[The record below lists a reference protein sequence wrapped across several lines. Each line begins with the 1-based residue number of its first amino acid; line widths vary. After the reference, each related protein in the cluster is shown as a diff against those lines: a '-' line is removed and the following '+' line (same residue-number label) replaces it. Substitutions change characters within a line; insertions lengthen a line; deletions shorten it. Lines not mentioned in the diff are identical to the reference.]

1 MAKNTMPYNL
11 EAEQSVLGCV
21 LIDQVIQ
28 FEILSELKEDDFLV
42 ESHRKIFV
50 AMREIINANKI
61 VDLVTLA
68 DNLQKNGELDSIGG
82 IDYLSGLTDVIPS
95 SANYQQ
101 YLNLVVRDGVLRR
114 LITASNKII
123 ENASNSKNSASALDY
138 AQKVIFDI
146 AEQKEKSNLEELG
159 KYFTGVIDTFETL
172 EKDKSFFT
180 GLKTGYTELD
190 RLTNGLHKGNLII
203 LAARPSVG
211 KSTLAMNIAENI
223 VLKDDKAVVAFF
235 ALEMTKQELAQ
246 RAICQVGNVNMDDAI
261 KGKLTEKDPESLNR
275 LWEAAKL
282 MSGKHIFVD
291 ETSMQTPQSIL
302 NKCRRLKAQLGR
314 LDLVVVDHMQLMD
327 AGDRKESRQQEI
339 TEISRKLKM
348 AAKELDVPLIALS
361 QLSRQVTSRSG
372 GKGRPVLSDLRESGS
387 IEQDA
392 DVVFFLHRPVE
403 KKKDEDNNE
412 PDKVKTRN
420 ESEIMEVILEK
431 NRHGQTG
438 IFNIIFKGPYVKFVN
453 FSYADAPKDYREIAR
468 ERAEAASAAGVYNE
482 PFNPDEQD
490 IPPEP
495 TDGDEPF

>member
-21 LIDQVIQ
+21 LIDQVVQ
-28 FEILSELKEDDFLV
+28 FDIISELKQDDFLV
-42 ESHRKIFV
+42 DSHRKIFV
-50 AMREIINANKI
+50 AMREIANSNKP

-68 DNLQKNGELDSIGG
+68 DNLQKNGELENVGG
-82 IDYLSGLTDVIPS
+82 LDYLTELTNVIPS
-95 SANYQQ
+95 SANYKQ
-101 YLNLVVRDGVLRR
+101 YLNLVVRDGILRR
-114 LITASNKII
+114 LIVASNKII
-123 ENASNSKNSASALDY
+123 ENATNSKNSSSSLDF
-138 AQKVIFDI
+138 AQKIIFDI
-146 AEQKEKSNLEELG
+146 AEQKEKSNLEKLG
-159 KYFTGVIDTFETL
+159 LYFSSVMDTFEKL
-172 EKDKSFFT
+172 EKDKKFIT

-211 KSTLAMNIAENI
+211 KSTLAMNIAENV
-223 VLKDDKAVVAFF
+223 VLKEEKAVVAFF

-246 RAICQVGNVNMDDAI
+246 RAMCQVGNVNMDDAL

-282 MSGKHIFVD
+282 MADKQIYVD
-291 ETSMQTPQSIL
+291 ETPMQTPQSIL
-302 NKCRRLKAQLGR
+302 NKCRRLKAQMGR

-327 AGDRKESRQQEI
+327 AGEKKESRQQEI

-361 QLSRQVTSRSG
+361 QLSRQVTSRSS
-372 GKGRPVLSDLRESGS
+372 GKGRPILSDLRESGA

-392 DVVFFLHRPVE
+392 DIVMFLHRPVD
-403 KKKDEDNNE
+403 KKKEDEAS
-412 PDKVKTRN
+412 DKPKLRP

-431 NRHGQTG
+431 NRNGQTG

-453 FSYADAPKDYREIAR
+453 FTYADAPKDYREKAK
-468 ERAEAASAAGVYNE
+468 EKAQEVYEEPTNE
-482 PFNPDEQD
+482 EPYEPNDED
-490 IPPEP
+490 VPPPE
-495 TDGDEPF
+495 DDDDNPF